1 MDLKKWKSKFV
12 VTEENT
18 PLLHKTIIIILL
30 VGLTITGILL
40 YMNSNTTTR
49 LENEKN
55 ILKAHNVTLQK
66 QYDDL
71 SDSIISYIE
80 DQKHYEKGIKLRD
93 RQIEQL
99 RKSFVQ
105 IQKDYDEEI
114 IDIRSDSTITAFR
127 SITDIFIQHS
137 SK

>member
-1 MDLKKWKSKFV
+1 M
-12 VTEENT
+12 
-18 PLLHKTIIIILL
+18 IILL

-55 ILKAHNVTLQK
+55 VLKAHNVTLQK

-71 SDSIISYIE
+71 SDSIISYIG

-99 RKSFVQ
+99 RKNFVQ

-127 SITDIFIQHS
+127 AITDIFLQHS